1 MTNNIDILSTSI
13 DEKTNSHG
21 DLKSEKRLSSY
32 RWRTVDLVVASVIAV
47 AGGVVFWG
55 WDQLWSTTS
64 AAFAAFPPAHA
75 VIYGVWLAPG
85 VIGGLVIKKPMAAF
99 YTELVA
105 SIVEALLGSQWGL
118 SVVLY
123 GIAQGL
129 APEIIFAIFFYK
141 VFRLPVSIVAGAV
154 AGLAASSL
162 DLYYYYST
170 WQNNWKA
177 AYVAIVMAS
186 SAVIAGFL
194 GWLLV
199 KGLAKTG
206 VLGVFDKRPR
216 VDVGK

>member
-1 MTNNIDILSTSI
+1 MTSNIDILSTAR
-13 DEKTNSHG
+13 ENHG
-21 DLKSEKRLSSY
+21 VTAHQEKRFSKY

-47 AGGVVFWG
+47 AGGVIFWG

-64 AAFAAFPPAHA
+64 TAFAAFPPAHA

-85 VIGGLVIKKPMAAF
+85 VIGGLIIKKPMAAF

-129 APEIIFAIFFYK
+129 APEIIFAIFFY
-141 VFRLPVSIVAGAV
+141 RLFKMPVAVVAGAA
-154 AGLAASSL
+154 AGLAASL
-162 DLYYYYST
+162 MDLYYYYST
-170 WQNNWKA
+170 WQAGWKA
-177 AYVAIVMAS
+177 SYVIIVMAS
-186 SAVIAGFL
+186 SALIAGFF
-194 GWLLV
+194 GWMLV

-206 VLGVFDKRPR
+206 VLDIFGRTRKA
-216 VDVGK
+216 DVSK